1 MSLDPLN
8 RLSATLGS
16 WRIPT
21 LTTVSVVA
29 LCAALGAAIGVV
41 FPMRSLV
48 SLQPRTVSIEE
59 HGNVKQPT
67 QASVENLASPVLLL
81 PETAKTSPEHESS
94 AQVAPV
100 ATTPSRPRS
109 VAGKAAPIE
118 TDNPCRWSQSPD
130 GTLIC
135 TGRQVMRPGPGD
147 PLRVRQC
154 GMVFHDKV
162 RFSGID
168 MHVVSRQAKANPFLV
183 RSADDWKIN
192 FDEPNSTGVKV
203 IFTADAPE
211 PANVVCQFSYHLQK
225 VR

>member
-1 MSLDPLN
+1 MSLDLLN

-16 WRIPT
+16 WHTPT

-59 HGNVKQPT
+59 HGNIKQPA
-67 QASVENLASPVLLL
+67 QASVENLASPALLL
-81 PETAKTSPEHESS
+81 PETVNKSPDYEGS

-100 ATTPSRPRS
+100 PTTPSRPRS
-109 VAGKAAPIE
+109 VAGKATPIE

-168 MHVVSRQAKANPFLV
+168 MRVVSRQAKANPFLV
-183 RSADDWKIN
+183 RSANDWKIS

-211 PANVVCQFSYHLQK
+211 SANVVCQFSYYLQK

>member
-1 MSLDPLN
+1 MSFDLLK
-8 RLSATLGS
+8 RLSETLGS
-16 WRIPT
+16 WHIPT

-29 LCAALGAAIGVV
+29 LCAALGATIGVV

-48 SLQPRTVSIEE
+48 SLQPRTLSIED
-59 HGNVKQPT
+59 HGNVKELT
-67 QASVENLASPVLLL
+67 QASVD
-81 PETAKTSPEHESS
+81 TAKTSPEHESP

-100 ATTPSRPRS
+100 PTTPSRPRS

-135 TGRQVMRPGPGD
+135 TGRRVMRPGPGD

-168 MHVVSRQAKANPFLV
+168 MRVVSRQAKANPFLV
-183 RSADDWKIN
+183 RSAGDWKIN
-192 FDEPNSTGVKV
+192 FDAPNSTGVKV

-211 PANVVCQFSYHLQK
+211 SANVVCQFSYHLQK